1 MDVYVID
8 NAYTKIVHFRETRHR
23 MELENENEGS
33 KGGGWGK
40 RKIQQHNRGRTNR
53 GDRRWK
59 DKVTNSIP
67 DAKEGKS
74 TKTPRK
80 KESNQYP

>member
-1 MDVYVID
+1 
-8 NAYTKIVHFRETRHR
+8 

-40 RKIQQHNRGRTNR
+40 RKIQQHNRGRRTNR